1 MNPNTHRSISVS
13 ARFYAVLT
21 AARASRG
28 QSITEIVEAA
38 LAGTVAADA
47 PAAPAVP
54 VSAEVYR
61 AVGKIARRN
70 GEPMADVLDRAITQL
85 LDDAARWIEPP
96 GKSRRTYRTP
106 RVDHASR
113 PRRVA

>member
-1 MNPNTHRSISVS
+1 MNNATHAHVSVS
-13 ARFYAVLT
+13 AKLYARLT
-21 AARASRG
+21 SAREARG
-28 QSITEIVEAA
+28 ESITSIVEAA
-38 LAGTVAADA
+38 LAELHPVD
-47 PAAPAVP
+47 APAVP

-70 GEPMADVLDRAITQL
+70 GEPMADVLDRAITRL

-96 GKSRRTYRTP
+96 GRSRRTYRTP

-113 PRRVA
+113 PRRVS

>member
-38 LAGTVAADA
+38 LAGTVSAD
-47 PAAPAVP
+47 APAVP

-70 GEPMADVLDRAITQL
+70 GEPMADVLDRAITKL